1 MFFED
6 LDDDERI
13 VAQVEHPK
21 TGNTVKKVFNEHID
35 TKRPLFT
42 GKKGS

>member
-1 MFFED
+1 MLFEN

-21 TGNTVKKVFNEHID
+21 INEHIYI
-35 TKRPLFT
+35 KRPLFT
-42 GKKGS
+42 GKLDDKKGS